1 MNDHA
6 HGDAPTPNVLM
17 RNELKAAVETALPQT
32 PAQFGE
38 RLIKEKWGADID
50 PQTALL
56 VTLDYN
62 YHGHPPENGVQQ
74 GQVGSSRT
82 LVQALLGNYQ
92 TVGDGRFGETVFG
105 LYTPPDIGPSVRI
118 VEKVDEF
125 AYVGSG
131 NHDTYEGIYRATV
144 PQSYGPH
151 TQINLR
157 PADFKQWVWGLSLSD
172 RYQTYLDQAWPSDAV
187 IAAPGPYA
195 LRTSVKAAFVMA
207 AHLQYQERCLSRKG
221 LELAMQAAGLPAAQ
235 TWEALTIQQSQA
247 PTKMPPGVEASR
259 LKLYRYTATDI
270 WCFQE
275 RSGTRVLLY
284 IPGNSSPLHEFTDS
298 RQLRQWIVAQG
309 RAADTKHALAA
320 HFTEEDRE
328 DGTFHAGVLT
338 ALEGMAIY
346 PKMHRLAK
354 NAGFFNDDGHW
365 DPGDYIE
372 FDRSPSATD
381 PFAQLVN
388 SMKQAAQDSIKII
401 RDDAQVNRDNLS
413 AFVEPVVQWI
423 NRFGPLALF
432 VPGGEGLLVLAG
444 LIDAGYG
451 LDEVVEGQ
459 TASERSEGVTR
470 TVFGLLNAL
479 PLVGAVASLDREGAE
494 VAEVAAL
501 TRTEHETGEPDVQ
514 PGDRPAGDP
523 SAHIAPP
530 EPTARIPSRLSLLR
544 GIGAPVDAFSDEVL
558 LQIGKVS
565 DVDNDMLRM
574 IQAGRR
580 PTPVLADTI
589 SRFRIDQEVTQVID
603 KTQADSTPVVEG
615 SHWHEALQARRVELF
630 NRRYQALQY
639 SEHEWVRLFQ
649 QQYPGLPKSAVEQM
663 LDRYGV
669 ELTATPDEIQARDL
683 FRQLDS
689 KARQYQ
695 RHVRLTR
702 AYEGLYLQSVAHSD
716 SDTLALHSLKN
727 LPGWPKNLRIEVLD
741 GSPQGRVLDRC
752 GSLDAAHSRRLV
764 KVGNHYQYFD
774 VPTQTLLHT
783 DFYGAVIDALS
794 GDERAALQLQSLS
807 PATELK
813 LNLRD
818 HALSRAEFGLGLGRM
833 DGGLP
838 FEMHGLRGGGF
849 PTTPQG
855 AALTHQTMRL
865 QITDIYPDFSNAQAD
880 EWLQHAGESVQ
891 SQLDEL
897 KQQFEQLSTDL
908 TGWIDQT
915 LQDLDDMDIDFL
927 AAGDEDAVGMNHAQ
941 IAEHNVTLVQQAME
955 HERETRMELAD
966 ELIAIWQKCPPQANR
981 LYSGETLT
989 GYKLDLDFEDY
1000 HRLPVMN
1007 VRFNEVIELSMRG
1020 LHLIERESLNGF
1032 LESFPNLRVLSL
1044 EKVDLRLTDPAGEME
1059 GVLPPTIPR
1068 MRHLTTLNLKATFLK
1083 FRENTASQLC
1093 DLINLQSLDL
1103 SGNPL
1108 GVSPVLLGMNELRRV
1123 NLRSTGIGTCPIG
1136 IRDEPYLMML
1146 DLSDNRITRVPPA
1159 VVSQAVARDRVKL
1172 WGNPLTDEDTLRRL
1186 VDHRRRT
1193 GINLWLSTPGA
1204 DYGNPVVWLQ
1214 EGDEALQQARRTIWQ
1229 HLAAKPSGSRFLRLI
1244 DGLSLTAD
1252 FQVDYLA
1259 LQARVWRLL
1268 SEAQASDE
1276 LWNWLNRTVEST
1288 EVDAEN
1294 PLGMFMSLEDR
1305 ARLYRDWVAMGRPF
1319 PVITEQA

>member
-6 HGDAPTPNVLM
+6 HGDAPTPNVLI

-38 RLIKEKWGADID
+38 SLIKEKWGADID

-62 YHGHPPENGVQQ
+62 YHGHPPESGVHQ
-74 GQVGSSRT
+74 GQVGSSRS
-82 LVQALLGNYQ
+82 LIQALLGNYQ
-92 TVGDGRFGETVFG
+92 TVGDGRFGETAFG

-125 AYVGSG
+125 AYVGNG

-157 PADFKQWVWGLSLSD
+157 PADFKQWVWGLFLSR

-187 IAAPGPYA
+187 IAAPGSYA

-207 AHLQYQERCLSRKG
+207 ARLQYQERCLSRKG

-235 TWEALTIQQSQA
+235 TWETLTIKQLQA
-247 PTKMPPGVEASR
+247 PTRMPPGFEASR

-275 RSGTRVLLY
+275 RSGSRVLLY

-309 RAADTKHALAA
+309 RVADTKQALAA
-320 HFTEEDRE
+320 HFCEEDRE

-346 PKMHRLAK
+346 PKMHRLTK
-354 NAGFFNDDGHW
+354 SAGFFNNDGHW
-365 DPGDYIE
+365 DPHDYID
-372 FDRSPSATD
+372 FDRSSSATD
-381 PFAQLVN
+381 PFAQLVR
-388 SMKQAAQDSIKII
+388 SMKQAAQDSVKTI

-413 AFVEPVVQWI
+413 AFVEPIVQWI
-423 NRFGPLALF
+423 NQFGPLALF

-451 LDEVVEGQ
+451 LHETIEGK

-479 PLVGAVASLDREGAE
+479 PLAGAVASLKGEGAE
-494 VAEVAAL
+494 AAAL
-501 TRTEHETGEPDVQ
+501 ARAEHGVEEPAVRFDGTSV
-514 PGDRPAGDP
+514 G
-523 SAHIAPP
+523 APP
-530 EPTARIPSRLSLLR
+530 VHVAPVESSTRLSLLR
-544 GIGAPVDAFSDEVL
+544 GIGAPVDSFSDEVL
-558 LQIGKVS
+558 AQIGKVS
-565 DVDNDMLRM
+565 AVDDDLLRM
-574 IQAGRR
+574 MQTGRR

-589 SRFRIDQEVTQVID
+589 SRFKIDQDVVEVID
-603 KTQADSTPVVEG
+603 KTQADG
-615 SHWHEALQARRVELF
+615 SEALQARRVELF
-630 NRRYQALQY
+630 NARYQALQH

-663 LDRYGV
+663 LDRCGV
-669 ELTATPDEIQARDL
+669 EFTATPDASQVKGV

-695 RHVRLTR
+695 QHVRLTR
-702 AYEGLYLQSVAHSD
+702 AYEGLYLRSVAHSD

-727 LPGWPKNLRIEVLD
+727 LPGWPKGLRIEVLD
-741 GSPQGRVLDRC
+741 GSLQGRVLDRC
-752 GSLDAAHSRRLV
+752 GSLDAADCRRLI
-764 KVGNHYQYFD
+764 KIGDHYQYVD
-774 VPTQTLLHT
+774 VPAQAIART
-783 DFYGAVIDALS
+783 DFYGAIIGVLS
-794 GDERAALQLQSLS
+794 ADERVALQLQSLN
-807 PATELK
+807 PASELK
-813 LNLRD
+813 LKLRD
-818 HALSRAEFGLGLGRM
+818 RALSRAEFALGLGRM

-838 FEMHGLRGGGF
+838 FEMQGLRGGGF
-849 PTTPQG
+849 PTTPQA

-865 QITDIYPDFSNAQAD
+865 QVRELYPEFSNAQAD
-880 EWLQHAGESVQ
+880 EWLQHAGASAQ
-891 SQLDEL
+891 SHLDGL

-908 TGWIDQT
+908 TSWIDRT
-915 LQDLDDMDIDFL
+915 LLDLDDMDIDFL
-927 AAGDEDAVGMNHAQ
+927 AAGDEDAVGMTHAQ
-941 IAEHNVTLVQQAME
+941 IAEHNVAQVQYTME
-955 HERETRMELAD
+955 YERETRIDLAD
-966 ELIAIWQKCPPQANR
+966 ELVSIWQKCPPQANR
-981 LYSGETLT
+981 LYSGEALV
-989 GYKLDLDFEDY
+989 GYKLDLEFEDY

-1007 VRFNEVIELSMRG
+1007 VKFNDVIELSMRG
-1020 LHLIERESLNGF
+1020 LHLTERESLNGF

-1044 EKVDLRLTDPAGEME
+1044 EKVDLRLPDAME
-1059 GVLPPTIPR
+1059 VLESVLPPAIPR
-1068 MRHLTTLNLKATFLK
+1068 MSHLTTLNLKATFLK
-1083 FRENTASQLC
+1083 FREDTASQLC

-1103 SGNPL
+1103 SENPL
-1108 GVSPVLLGMNELRRV
+1108 SVSPVLLGMDKLREV
-1123 NLRSTGIGTCPIG
+1123 NLRKTEIRSCPIG
-1136 IRDEPYLMML
+1136 IRDEPYLTLL
-1146 DLSDNRITRVPPA
+1146 DLRDNRITRVPPA
-1159 VVSQAVARDRVKL
+1159 VLSQAIGRDRVKL
-1172 WGNPLTDEDTLRRL
+1172 WGNPLTDEDTLLRL
-1186 VDHRRRT
+1186 IRHRQRT
-1193 GINLWLSTPGA
+1193 GINLWLSAPGA
-1204 DYGNPVVWLQ
+1204 DYGNPVAWLQ
-1214 EGDEALQQARRTIWQ
+1214 EGDEALRQARRTIWQ
-1229 HLAAKPSGSRFLRLI
+1229 QLAVKPSGSRFLRLI

-1259 LQARVWRLL
+1259 LQGRVWRLL
-1268 SEAQASDE
+1268 SEAQVSDE
-1276 LWNWLNRTVEST
+1276 LWNWLIWVVEGT

-1294 PLGMFMSLEDR
+1294 PLEMFMSLEDR
-1305 ARLYRDWVAMGRPF
+1305 TRLYRDWVAMGRPF
-1319 PVITEQA
+1319 PVLAEQA

>member
-6 HGDAPTPNVLM
+6 HGDAPTPNVLI
-17 RNELKAAVETALPQT
+17 RNELKAAVEAALPQT

-38 RLIKEKWGADID
+38 SLIKEKWGADID

-62 YHGHPPENGVQQ
+62 YHGHPPESGVHQ
-74 GQVGSSRT
+74 GQVGSSRS
-82 LVQALLGNYQ
+82 LIQALLGNYQ
-92 TVGDGRFGETVFG
+92 TVGDGRFGETAFG

-125 AYVGSG
+125 AYVGNG

-157 PADFKQWVWGLSLSD
+157 PADFKQWVWGLFLSR

-187 IAAPGPYA
+187 IAAPGSYT
-195 LRTSVKAAFVMA
+195 LRTSVKAAFVIA
-207 AHLQYQERCLSRKG
+207 ARLQYQERCLSRKG

-235 TWEALTIQQSQA
+235 TWETLTIKQLQA
-247 PTKMPPGVEASR
+247 PTRMPPGVEASR

-275 RSGTRVLLY
+275 RSGSRVLLY

-309 RAADTKHALAA
+309 RVADTKQALAA
-320 HFTEEDRE
+320 HFSEEDRE

-346 PKMHRLAK
+346 PKMHRLTK
-354 NAGFFNDDGHW
+354 SAGFFNNDGHW
-365 DPGDYIE
+365 DPHDYID
-372 FDRSPSATD
+372 FDRSSSATD
-381 PFAQLVN
+381 PFAQLVS
-388 SMKQAAQDSIKII
+388 SMKQAAQDSVKTI

-413 AFVEPVVQWI
+413 AFVEPIVQWI
-423 NRFGPLALF
+423 NQFGPLALF

-451 LDEVVEGQ
+451 LHEAIEGK

-479 PLVGAVASLDREGAE
+479 PLAGAVASLKGEGAE
-494 VAEVAAL
+494 VAAL
-501 TRTEHETGEPDVQ
+501 ARAEHGVEEPAVRLDGTSV
-514 PGDRPAGDP
+514 G
-523 SAHIAPP
+523 APP
-530 EPTARIPSRLSLLR
+530 LHVAPVESSTRLSLLR
-544 GIGAPVDAFSDEVL
+544 GIGAPVDSFSDEVL
-558 LQIGKVS
+558 AQIGKVS
-565 DVDNDMLRM
+565 AIDDDLLRM
-574 IQAGRR
+574 MQTGRR

-589 SRFRIDQEVTQVID
+589 SRFKIDQDVVEVID
-603 KTQADSTPVVEG
+603 KTQADG
-615 SHWHEALQARRVELF
+615 SEALQARRVELF
-630 NRRYQALQY
+630 NARYQALQH

-663 LDRYGV
+663 LDRCGV
-669 ELTATPDEIQARDL
+669 EFTATPDASQVKGV

-695 RHVRLTR
+695 QHVRLTR
-702 AYEGLYLQSVAHSD
+702 AYEGLYLRSVAHSG

-727 LPGWPKNLRIEVLD
+727 LPGWPKGLRIEVLD
-741 GSPQGRVLDRC
+741 GSLQGRVLDRC
-752 GSLDAAHSRRLV
+752 GSLDAADCRRLI
-764 KVGNHYQYFD
+764 KIGDHYQYVD
-774 VPTQTLLHT
+774 VPAQAIART
-783 DFYGAVIDALS
+783 DFYGAIIGVLS
-794 GDERAALQLQSLS
+794 ADERVALQLQSLN
-807 PATELK
+807 PASELK
-813 LNLRD
+813 IKLRD
-818 HALSRAEFGLGLGRM
+818 RALSRAEFALGLGRM

-838 FEMHGLRGGGF
+838 FEMQGLRGGGF
-849 PTTPQG
+849 PTTPQA

-865 QITDIYPDFSNAQAD
+865 QVRELYPEFSNAQAD
-880 EWLQHAGESVQ
+880 EWLQHAGASAQ
-891 SQLDEL
+891 SHLDGL

-908 TGWIDQT
+908 TSWIDRT
-915 LQDLDDMDIDFL
+915 LLDLDDMDIDFL
-927 AAGDEDAVGMNHAQ
+927 AAGDEDAVGMTHAQ
-941 IAEHNVTLVQQAME
+941 IAEHNVAQVQYTME
-955 HERETRMELAD
+955 YERETRIDLAD
-966 ELIAIWQKCPPQANR
+966 ELVSIWQKCPPQANR
-981 LYSGETLT
+981 LYSGEALV
-989 GYKLDLDFEDY
+989 GYKLDLEFEDY

-1007 VRFNEVIELSMRG
+1007 IKFNDVIELSMRG
-1020 LHLIERESLNGF
+1020 LHLTERESLNGF

-1044 EKVDLRLTDPAGEME
+1044 EKVDLRLPDAME
-1059 GVLPPTIPR
+1059 VLESVLPPAIPR
-1068 MRHLTTLNLKATFLK
+1068 MSHLTTLNLKAAFLK
-1083 FRENTASQLC
+1083 FREDTASQLC

-1103 SGNPL
+1103 SENPL
-1108 GVSPVLLGMNELRRV
+1108 SVSPVLLGMDKLREV
-1123 NLRSTGIGTCPIG
+1123 NLRKTEISSCPIG
-1136 IRDEPYLMML
+1136 IRDEPYLTLL
-1146 DLSDNRITRVPPA
+1146 DLRDNRITRVPPA
-1159 VVSQAVARDRVKL
+1159 VLSQAIGRDRVKL
-1172 WGNPLTDEDTLRRL
+1172 WGNPLTDEDTLLRL
-1186 VDHRRRT
+1186 IRHRQRT
-1193 GINLWLSTPGA
+1193 GINLWLSAPGA
-1204 DYGNPVVWLQ
+1204 DYGNPVAWLQ
-1214 EGDEALQQARRTIWQ
+1214 EGDEALRQARRTIWQ
-1229 HLAAKPSGSRFLRLI
+1229 QLAVKPSGSRFLRLI

-1276 LWNWLNRTVEST
+1276 LWNWLIWVVEGT

-1294 PLGMFMSLEDR
+1294 PLEMFMSLEDR

-1319 PVITEQA
+1319 PVIAEQA

>member
-1 MNDHA
+1 MNNHA
-6 HGDAPTPNVLM
+6 HGGAPTPNVLM
-17 RNELKAAVETALPQT
+17 HNELKAAVETALPQT

-38 RLIKEKWGADID
+38 RLIKEKWGVDID
-50 PQTALL
+50 PQAALL

-62 YHGHPPENGVQQ
+62 YHRHPPENGIHQ

-82 LVQALLGNYQ
+82 LIQALLGNYQ

-157 PADFKQWVWGLSLSD
+157 PADFKQWVWGLFLSD
-172 RYQTYLDQAWPSDAV
+172 RYQAYLDQAWPSDAV
-187 IAAPGPYA
+187 ITAPGPYA
-195 LRTSVKAAFVMA
+195 LRTSVKVAFVMA
-207 AHLQYQERCLSRKG
+207 ARLQYQERCLSRKG
-221 LELAMQAAGLPAAQ
+221 LELAMQAAGLPATQ
-235 TWEALTIQQSQA
+235 TWEALTIEQLQA

-275 RSGTRVLLY
+275 RSGSRVLLY

-309 RAADTKHALAA
+309 RGADTKHALAA

-346 PKMHRLAK
+346 PKMHRLTK

-381 PFAQLVN
+381 PFAQLVK
-388 SMKQAAQDSIKII
+388 SMKQVAQDSVKTI

-413 AFVEPVVQWI
+413 AFVEPIVQWI

-451 LDEVVEGQ
+451 LDEAVEGQ

-479 PLVGAVASLDREGAE
+479 PLVGAVASLERDG
-494 VAEVAAL
+494 AEVAAL

-514 PGDRPAGDP
+514 PGGRPAGDP
-523 SAHIAPP
+523 SAPIAAS
-530 EPTARIPSRLSLLR
+530 EPITRIPSRLSLLR

-558 LQIGKVS
+558 MQIGKVS
-565 DVDNDMLRM
+565 DVDDDMLRM

-580 PTPVLADTI
+580 PAPVLADTI
-589 SRFRIDQEVTQVID
+589 SRFRIDQDVAQVID
-603 KTQADSTPVVEG
+603 KTQADAATAVEG
-615 SHWHEALQARRVELF
+615 SDLHEALQARRVELF
-630 NRRYQALQY
+630 NSRYQALQN
-639 SEHEWVRLFQ
+639 SKHEWVRLFQ

-669 ELTATPDEIQARDL
+669 ELTATPDEIQAREL

-702 AYEGLYLQSVAHSD
+702 AYEGLYLRSVAHSD
-716 SDTLALHSLKN
+716 SDTLALHSLRN
-727 LPGWPKNLRIEVLD
+727 LPGWPKNLRVEVLD
-741 GSPQGRVLDRC
+741 GSSQGRVLDRC
-752 GSLDAAHSRRLV
+752 GSLDAAYCRRLI

-774 VPTQTLLHT
+774 VPTQTLLQT
-783 DFYGAVIDALS
+783 DFYGAVIGALS
-794 GDERAALQLQSLS
+794 EDERAALQLQSLN
-807 PATELK
+807 PANELK

-818 HALSRAEFGLGLGRM
+818 RALSRSEFGLGLGRM

-838 FEMHGLRGGGF
+838 FEMQGLRGGGF
-849 PTTPQG
+849 PTTPQA
-855 AALTHQTMRL
+855 AALTHEMLRL
-865 QITDIYPDFSNAQAD
+865 QVRDLYPDFGNAQAD
-880 EWLQHAGESVQ
+880 EWLQQAGESVQ
-891 SQLDEL
+891 SQLDGL

-908 TGWIDQT
+908 TGWIDQA

-927 AAGDEDAVGMNHAQ
+927 AADDEDAAGMNHAQ
-941 IAEHNVTLVQQAME
+941 IAAHNVALLQHTME
-955 HERETRMELAD
+955 YERETRMELAD
-966 ELIAIWQKCPPQANR
+966 ELVSILRKCPPQANR

-1000 HRLPVMN
+1000 HRLPVMSI
-1007 VRFNEVIELSMRG
+1007 RFNEVIELSMRG
-1020 LHLIERESLNGF
+1020 FHLIERESLNGF
-1032 LESFPNLRVLSL
+1032 LDSFPNLRVLNL
-1044 EKVDLRLTDPAGEME
+1044 ERVDLRLPDAIGGLEG
-1059 GVLPPTIPR
+1059 GVLPPAIAR
-1068 MRHLTTLNLKATFLK
+1068 MRHLTTLNLKATFLQ

-1108 GVSPVLLGMNELRRV
+1108 GVPPVLLGMNELRQV
-1123 NLRSTGIGTCPIG
+1123 NLRSTGISRCPIG

-1146 DLSDNRITRVPPA
+1146 DLSDNRITRVPPT
-1159 VVSQAVARDRVKL
+1159 VLSQAVARDRVKL

-1186 VDHRRRT
+1186 VDHRQRT

-1204 DYGNPVVWLQ
+1204 AYGNPVAWLR
-1214 EGDEALQQARRTIWQ
+1214 EGDEALRQTRRTIWQ
-1229 HLAAKPSGSRFLRLI
+1229 QLAVKPSGGHFLRVI

-1252 FQVDYLA
+1252 FQVDYLV

-1268 SEAQASDE
+1268 NEAQASDE
-1276 LWNWLNRTVEST
+1276 LWGWLNRFVEGAAI
-1288 EVDAEN
+1288 DAEN
-1294 PLGMFMSLEDR
+1294 PLGIFTSLEDR
-1305 ARLYRDWVAMGRPF
+1305 ARLYRDWVTMGRPF

>member
-6 HGDAPTPNVLM
+6 HDAPTPNVLI

-38 RLIKEKWGADID
+38 SLIKEKWGADID

-62 YHGHPPENGVQQ
+62 YHGHPPESGVHQ
-74 GQVGSSRT
+74 GQVGSSRS
-82 LVQALLGNYQ
+82 LIQALLGNYQ
-92 TVGDGRFGETVFG
+92 TVGDGRFGETAFG

-125 AYVGSG
+125 AYVGNG

-157 PADFKQWVWGLSLSD
+157 PADFKQWVWGLFLSR

-187 IAAPGPYA
+187 IAAPGSYA

-207 AHLQYQERCLSRKG
+207 ARLQYQERCLSRKG

-235 TWEALTIQQSQA
+235 TWETLTIKQLQA
-247 PTKMPPGVEASR
+247 PTRMPPGVEASR

-275 RSGTRVLLY
+275 RSGSRVLLY

-309 RAADTKHALAA
+309 RVADTKQALAA
-320 HFTEEDRE
+320 HFCEEDRE

-346 PKMHRLAK
+346 PKMHRLTK
-354 NAGFFNDDGHW
+354 SAGFFNNDGHW
-365 DPGDYIE
+365 DPHDYID
-372 FDRSPSATD
+372 FDRSSSATD
-381 PFAQLVN
+381 PFAQLVR
-388 SMKQAAQDSIKII
+388 SMKQAAQDSVKTI

-413 AFVEPVVQWI
+413 AFVEPIVQWI
-423 NRFGPLALF
+423 NQFGPLALF

-451 LDEVVEGQ
+451 LHEAIEGK

-479 PLVGAVASLDREGAE
+479 PLAGAVASLKGEGAE
-494 VAEVAAL
+494 AAAL
-501 TRTEHETGEPDVQ
+501 ARAEHGVEEPAVRLDGTSV
-514 PGDRPAGDP
+514 G
-523 SAHIAPP
+523 APP
-530 EPTARIPSRLSLLR
+530 LHVAPVESSTRLSLLR
-544 GIGAPVDAFSDEVL
+544 GIGAPVDSFSDEVL
-558 LQIGKVS
+558 AQIGKVS
-565 DVDNDMLRM
+565 AIDDDLLRM
-574 IQAGRR
+574 MQTGRR

-589 SRFRIDQEVTQVID
+589 SRFKIDQDVVEVID
-603 KTQADSTPVVEG
+603 KTQADG
-615 SHWHEALQARRVELF
+615 SEALQARRVELF
-630 NRRYQALQY
+630 NARYQALQH

-663 LDRYGV
+663 LDRCGV
-669 ELTATPDEIQARDL
+669 EFTATPDASQVKGV

-695 RHVRLTR
+695 QHVRLTR
-702 AYEGLYLQSVAHSD
+702 AYEGLYLRSVAHSG

-727 LPGWPKNLRIEVLD
+727 LPGWPKGLRIEVLD
-741 GSPQGRVLDRC
+741 GSLQGRVLDRC
-752 GSLDAAHSRRLV
+752 GSLDAADCRRLI
-764 KVGNHYQYFD
+764 KIGDHYQYVD
-774 VPTQTLLHT
+774 VPAQAIART
-783 DFYGAVIDALS
+783 DFYGAIIGVLS
-794 GDERAALQLQSLS
+794 ADERVALQLQSLN
-807 PATELK
+807 PASELK
-813 LNLRD
+813 LKLRD
-818 HALSRAEFGLGLGRM
+818 RALSRAEFALGLGRM

-838 FEMHGLRGGGF
+838 FDMQGLRGGGF
-849 PTTPQG
+849 PTTPQA

-865 QITDIYPDFSNAQAD
+865 QVRELYPEFSNAQAD
-880 EWLQHAGESVQ
+880 EWLQHAGASAQ
-891 SQLDEL
+891 SHLDGL

-908 TGWIDQT
+908 TSWIDRT
-915 LQDLDDMDIDFL
+915 LLDLDDMDIDFL
-927 AAGDEDAVGMNHAQ
+927 AAGDEDAVGMTHAQ
-941 IAEHNVTLVQQAME
+941 IAEHNVALVQYTME
-955 HERETRMELAD
+955 FERETRMELAD
-966 ELIAIWQKCPPQANR
+966 ELISIWQKCPPQANR
-981 LYSGETLT
+981 LYSGEALV
-989 GYKLDLDFEDY
+989 GYKLDLEFEDY

-1007 VRFNEVIELSMRG
+1007 VKFNDVIELSMRG
-1020 LHLIERESLNGF
+1020 LHLTERESLNGF

-1044 EKVDLRLTDPAGEME
+1044 EKVDLRLPDAME
-1059 GVLPPTIPR
+1059 VLESVLPPAIPR
-1068 MRHLTTLNLKATFLK
+1068 MSHLTTLNLKAAFLK
-1083 FRENTASQLC
+1083 FREDTASQLC

-1103 SGNPL
+1103 SENPL
-1108 GVSPVLLGMNELRRV
+1108 SVSPVLLGMDKLREV
-1123 NLRSTGIGTCPIG
+1123 NLRKTEISSCPIG
-1136 IRDEPYLMML
+1136 IRDEPYLTLL
-1146 DLSDNRITRVPPA
+1146 DLRDNRITRVPPA
-1159 VVSQAVARDRVKL
+1159 VLSQAIGRDRVKL
-1172 WGNPLTDEDTLRRL
+1172 WGNPLTDEDTLLRL
-1186 VDHRRRT
+1186 IRHRQRT
-1193 GINLWLSTPGA
+1193 GINLWLSAPGA
-1204 DYGNPVVWLQ
+1204 DYGNPVAWLQ
-1214 EGDEALQQARRTIWQ
+1214 EGDEALRQARRTIWQ
-1229 HLAAKPSGSRFLRLI
+1229 QLAVKPSGSRFLRLI

-1259 LQARVWRLL
+1259 LQGRVWRLL
-1268 SEAQASDE
+1268 SEAQVSDE
-1276 LWNWLNRTVEST
+1276 LWNWLIWVVEGT

-1294 PLGMFMSLEDR
+1294 PLEMFMSLEDR
-1305 ARLYRDWVAMGRPF
+1305 TRLYRDWVAMGRPF
-1319 PVITEQA
+1319 PVIAEQA

>member
-6 HGDAPTPNVLM
+6 HGAAPTPAVLL

-38 RLIKEKWGADID
+38 RLIKEKWGAGID

-62 YHGHPPENGVQQ
+62 YHGHPPENGVHQ

-82 LVQALLGNYQ
+82 LIQALLGNYQ

-157 PADFKQWVWGLSLSD
+157 PADFKQWVWGVFLSD
-172 RYQTYLDQAWPSDAV
+172 RYQTYLNQAWPSDAV

-207 AHLQYQERCLSRKG
+207 ARLQYQERCLSRKG

-235 TWEALTIQQSQA
+235 TWEALTIEQLHA
-247 PTKMPPGVEASR
+247 PTRMPQGVEASR

-275 RSGTRVLLY
+275 RSGSRVLLY

-309 RAADTKHALAA
+309 RVVDTKQALAA
-320 HFTEEDRE
+320 HFSEEDRE

-338 ALEGMAIY
+338 ALEGMAVY
-346 PKMHRLAK
+346 PKMHRLTK

-365 DPGDYIE
+365 DPDDYIE

-381 PFAQLVN
+381 PFAQLVS
-388 SMKQAAQDSIKII
+388 SMKQAAQGSVKTI

-432 VPGGEGLLVLAG
+432 VPGGEGLLALAG

-451 LDEVVEGQ
+451 LDQAVEGQ

-479 PLVGAVASLDREGAE
+479 PLAGAVASLKGEGDEA
-494 VAEVAAL
+494 AAL
-501 TRTEHETGEPDVQ
+501 VRAEHGADEPAVR
-514 PGDRPAGDP
+514 PGGTPVDGPP
-523 SAHIAPP
+523 VHVAPL
-530 EPTARIPSRLSLLR
+530 ESVAQMPTRLSLLR

-558 LQIGKVS
+558 AQIGKVS
-565 DVDNDMLRM
+565 AIDDDLLRM
-574 IQAGRR
+574 MQAGRR

-589 SRFRIDQEVTQVID
+589 SRFKIDQDVVEALD
-603 KTQADSTPVVEG
+603 KTQADG
-615 SHWHEALQARRVELF
+615 NEALQARRVELF
-630 NRRYQALQY
+630 NTRYQALQH

-663 LDRYGV
+663 LDRYGI
-669 ELTATPDEIQARDL
+669 EFTATPDAIQAKGV

-695 RHVRLTR
+695 QHVRLTR
-702 AYEGLYLQSVAHSD
+702 AYEGLYLRSVAHAD

-727 LPGWPKNLRIEVLD
+727 LPGWPKGLRIEVLD
-741 GSPQGRVLDRC
+741 GSLQGRVLDRC
-752 GSLDAAHSRRLV
+752 GSLDAADCRRLI
-764 KVGNHYQYFD
+764 KIDDHYQYVD
-774 VPTQTLLHT
+774 VPAQAIART
-783 DFYGAVIDALS
+783 DFYGAVNGVLS
-794 GDERAALQLQSLS
+794 ADERAALQLQSLN
-807 PATELK
+807 PANELK

-818 HALSRAEFGLGLGRM
+818 RALSRAELALGLGRM

-838 FEMHGLRGGGF
+838 FERQGLRGGGF
-849 PTTPQG
+849 PTTPQA
-855 AALTHQTMRL
+855 AALTHETLRL
-865 QITDIYPDFSNAQAD
+865 QVRELYPDFSNVQTD
-880 EWLQHAGESVQ
+880 EWLQHAGANAQ
-891 SQLDEL
+891 SHLDGL

-908 TGWIDQT
+908 TSWIDQT

-927 AAGDEDAVGMNHAQ
+927 AAGDENAAGMNDAQ
-941 IAEHNVTLVQQAME
+941 ITEHNVALLQQVME
-955 HERETRMELAD
+955 YERETRMDLAD
-966 ELIAIWQKCPPQANR
+966 ELISIWQKCPPQDNR

-989 GYKLDLDFEDY
+989 GYKLDLEFEDY

-1032 LESFPNLRVLSL
+1032 LESFPHLHVLNL
-1044 EKVDLRLTDPAGEME
+1044 EKVDLRLSNAMGVLES
-1059 GVLPPTIPR
+1059 VLPPAIPG
-1068 MRHLTTLNLKATFLK
+1068 MSHLTTLNLKATFLQ
-1083 FRENTASQLC
+1083 FRENTASQLR

-1103 SGNPL
+1103 SENPL
-1108 GVSPVLLGMNELRRV
+1108 GVPPVLLGMNELRQV
-1123 NLRSTGIGTCPIG
+1123 NLRSTGIRTCPVG
-1136 IRDEPYLMML
+1136 IRDEPYLTSL
-1146 DLSDNRITRVPPA
+1146 DLRDNRITRIPPA
-1159 VVSQAVARDRVKL
+1159 VLSQAITRGRVQL
-1172 WGNPLTDEDTLRRL
+1172 WGNPLTDEDTLLRL
-1186 VDHRRRT
+1186 ISHRQHT

-1204 DYGNPVVWLQ
+1204 DYGKPVVWLQ
-1214 EGDEALQQARRTIWQ
+1214 EGDEALREARRAIWQ
-1229 HLAAKPSGSRFLRLI
+1229 QLSVKLAGGRFLRLI

-1276 LWNWLNRTVEST
+1276 LWNWLNRVVEAT

-1294 PLGMFMSLEDR
+1294 PLGIFMSLENR

>member
-6 HGDAPTPNVLM
+6 HGDAPTPNVLI

-38 RLIKEKWGADID
+38 SLIKEKWGADID

-62 YHGHPPENGVQQ
+62 YHGHPPESGVHQ
-74 GQVGSSRT
+74 GQVGSSRS
-82 LVQALLGNYQ
+82 LIQALLGNYQ
-92 TVGDGRFGETVFG
+92 TVGDGRFGETAFG

-125 AYVGSG
+125 AYVGNG

-157 PADFKQWVWGLSLSD
+157 PADFKQWVWGLFLSR

-187 IAAPGPYA
+187 IAAPGSYA

-207 AHLQYQERCLSRKG
+207 ARLQYQERCLSRKG

-235 TWEALTIQQSQA
+235 TWETLTIKQLQA
-247 PTKMPPGVEASR
+247 PTRMPPGVEASR

-275 RSGTRVLLY
+275 RSGSRVLLY

-309 RAADTKHALAA
+309 RVADTKQALAA
-320 HFTEEDRE
+320 HFSEEDRE

-346 PKMHRLAK
+346 PKMHRLTK
-354 NAGFFNDDGHW
+354 SAGFFNNDGHW
-365 DPGDYIE
+365 DPHDYID
-372 FDRSPSATD
+372 FDRSSSATD
-381 PFAQLVN
+381 PFAQLVR
-388 SMKQAAQDSIKII
+388 SMKQAAQDSVKTI

-413 AFVEPVVQWI
+413 AFVEPIVQWI
-423 NRFGPLALF
+423 NQFGPLALF

-451 LDEVVEGQ
+451 LHEAIEGK

-479 PLVGAVASLDREGAE
+479 PLAGAVASLKGEGAE
-494 VAEVAAL
+494 AAAL
-501 TRTEHETGEPDVQ
+501 ARAEHGVEEPAVRLDGTSV
-514 PGDRPAGDP
+514 G
-523 SAHIAPP
+523 APP
-530 EPTARIPSRLSLLR
+530 LHVAPVESSTRLSLLR
-544 GIGAPVDAFSDEVL
+544 GIGAPVDSFSDEVL
-558 LQIGKVS
+558 AQIGKVS
-565 DVDNDMLRM
+565 AVDDDLLRM
-574 IQAGRR
+574 MQTGRR

-589 SRFRIDQEVTQVID
+589 SRFKIDQDVVEAID
-603 KTQADSTPVVEG
+603 KTQADG
-615 SHWHEALQARRVELF
+615 SEALQARRVELF
-630 NRRYQALQY
+630 NARYQALQH

-663 LDRYGV
+663 LDRCGV
-669 ELTATPDEIQARDL
+669 EFTATPDASQVKGV

-695 RHVRLTR
+695 QHVRLTR
-702 AYEGLYLQSVAHSD
+702 AYEGLYLRSVAHSG

-727 LPGWPKNLRIEVLD
+727 LPGWPKGLRIEVLD
-741 GSPQGRVLDRC
+741 GSLQGRVLDRC
-752 GSLDAAHSRRLV
+752 GSLDAADCRRLI
-764 KVGNHYQYFD
+764 KIGDHYQYVD
-774 VPTQTLLHT
+774 VPAQAIART
-783 DFYGAVIDALS
+783 DFYGAIIGVLS
-794 GDERAALQLQSLS
+794 ADERVALQLQSLN
-807 PATELK
+807 PASELK
-813 LNLRD
+813 LKLRD
-818 HALSRAEFGLGLGRM
+818 RALSRAEFALGLGRM

-838 FEMHGLRGGGF
+838 FEMQGLRGGGF
-849 PTTPQG
+849 PTTPQA

-865 QITDIYPDFSNAQAD
+865 QVRELYPEFSNAQAD
-880 EWLQHAGESVQ
+880 EWLQHAGASAQ
-891 SQLDEL
+891 SHLDGL

-908 TGWIDQT
+908 TSWIDRT
-915 LQDLDDMDIDFL
+915 LLDLDDMDIDFL
-927 AAGDEDAVGMNHAQ
+927 AAGDEDAVGMTHAQ
-941 IAEHNVTLVQQAME
+941 IAEHNVAQVQYTME
-955 HERETRMELAD
+955 YERETRIDLAD
-966 ELIAIWQKCPPQANR
+966 ELVSIWQKCPPQANR
-981 LYSGETLT
+981 LYSGEALV
-989 GYKLDLDFEDY
+989 GYKLDLEFEDY

-1007 VRFNEVIELSMRG
+1007 VKFNDVIELSMRG
-1020 LHLIERESLNGF
+1020 LHLTERESLNGF

-1044 EKVDLRLTDPAGEME
+1044 EKVDLRLPDAME
-1059 GVLPPTIPR
+1059 VLESVLPPAIPR
-1068 MRHLTTLNLKATFLK
+1068 MSHLTTLNLKAAFLK
-1083 FRENTASQLC
+1083 FREDTASQLC

-1103 SGNPL
+1103 SENPL
-1108 GVSPVLLGMNELRRV
+1108 SVSPVLLGMDKLREV
-1123 NLRSTGIGTCPIG
+1123 NLRKTEISSCPIG
-1136 IRDEPYLMML
+1136 IRDEPYLTLL
-1146 DLSDNRITRVPPA
+1146 DLRDNRITRVPPA
-1159 VVSQAVARDRVKL
+1159 VLSQAIGRDRVKL
-1172 WGNPLTDEDTLRRL
+1172 WGNPLTDEDTLLRL
-1186 VDHRRRT
+1186 IRHRQRT
-1193 GINLWLSTPGA
+1193 GINLWLSAPGA
-1204 DYGNPVVWLQ
+1204 DYGNPVAWLQ
-1214 EGDEALQQARRTIWQ
+1214 EGDEALRQARRTIWQ
-1229 HLAAKPSGSRFLRLI
+1229 QLAIKPSGSRFLRLI

-1259 LQARVWRLL
+1259 LQGRVWRLL

-1276 LWNWLNRTVEST
+1276 LWNWLIWVVEGT

-1294 PLGMFMSLEDR
+1294 PLEMFMSLEDR
-1305 ARLYRDWVAMGRPF
+1305 TRLYRDWVAMGRPF
-1319 PVITEQA
+1319 PVIAEQA

>member
-6 HGDAPTPNVLM
+6 HGDAPTPNILM
-17 RNELKAAVETALPQT
+17 HNELKAAVETALPQT

-62 YHGHPPENGVQQ
+62 YHGHPPENGVHQ
-74 GQVGSSRT
+74 GQVGNSRT
-82 LVQALLGNYQ
+82 LIQALLGNYQ

-105 LYTPPDIGPSVRI
+105 LYAPPDIGPSVRV

-207 AHLQYQERCLSRKG
+207 ARLQYEERCLSRKG

-235 TWEALTIQQSQA
+235 TWEALTIEQLQA

-275 RSGTRVLLY
+275 RSGSRVLLY

-298 RQLRQWIVAQG
+298 RQMRQWLVAQG
-309 RAADTKHALAA
+309 RGADTKQALAA
-320 HFTEEDRE
+320 HFSEEDRE

-338 ALEGMAIY
+338 ALEGMAVY
-346 PKMHRLAK
+346 PKMHRLTK

-365 DPGDYIE
+365 DPDDYID
-372 FDRSPSATD
+372 FDRSPSASD
-381 PFAQLVN
+381 PFAQLVG
-388 SMKQAAQDSIKII
+388 SMKQAAQDSVKTI

-413 AFVEPVVQWI
+413 AFVEPIVQWI

-451 LDEVVEGQ
+451 LEEAVEGQ
-459 TASERSEGVTR
+459 TPSERSEGVTR

-479 PLVGAVASLDREGAE
+479 PLVGAVASLEREGAD
-494 VAEVAAL
+494 VAAL

-514 PGDRPAGDP
+514 SGNRPTGDL
-523 SAHIAPP
+523 STHIAPP
-530 EPTARIPSRLSLLR
+530 EPTTRMPSRLSLLR

-565 DVDNDMLRM
+565 AIDDDLLRM
-574 IQAGRR
+574 MQAGRR

-589 SRFRIDQEVTQVID
+589 SRFKIDQDVVEALD
-603 KTQADSTPVVEG
+603 KTQADG
-615 SHWHEALQARRVELF
+615 NEALQARRVELF
-630 NRRYQALQY
+630 NTRYQALQH

-663 LDRYGV
+663 LDRYGI
-669 ELTATPDEIQARDL
+669 EFTATPDAIQAKGV

-695 RHVRLTR
+695 QHVRLAR
-702 AYEGLYLQSVAHSD
+702 AYEGLYLRSVAHSD
-716 SDTLALHSLKN
+716 SDTLALHSLRN

-741 GSPQGRVLDRC
+741 GSLHGRVLDRC
-752 GSLDAAHSRRLV
+752 GSLDAADCRRLI
-764 KVGNHYQYFD
+764 KIDDHYQYVD
-774 VPTQTLLHT
+774 VPAQTIVRA
-783 DFYGAVIDALS
+783 DFYGAVNGVLS
-794 GDERAALQLQSLS
+794 ADERAALQFQSLN
-807 PATELK
+807 PANELK

-818 HALSRAEFGLGLGRM
+818 RALSRAEFGLGLGRM

-838 FEMHGLRGGGF
+838 FEMQGLRGGGF
-849 PTTPQG
+849 PTTLQA
-855 AALTHQTMRL
+855 AALTHETLRL
-865 QITDIYPDFSNAQAD
+865 QVRDLYPDFGNAQAD

-891 SQLDEL
+891 SQLDGL

-908 TGWIDQT
+908 TGWIDQS
-915 LQDLDDMDIDFL
+915 LQDLDDMDLDFL
-927 AAGDEDAVGMNHAQ
+927 APGDEDAAGMNHTE
-941 IAEHNVTLVQQAME
+941 IAEHNVALLQYTME
-955 HERETRMELAD
+955 YERETRMELAD
-966 ELIAIWQKCPPQANR
+966 ELISIWQKCPPQANR

-989 GYKLDLDFEDY
+989 GYKLDLDFEDF

-1020 LHLIERESLNGF
+1020 FHLIERESLNGF

-1044 EKVDLRLTDPAGEME
+1044 EKVDLRLADAAGEMK
-1059 GVLPPTIPR
+1059 GVLPPAIPR
-1068 MRHLTTLNLKATFLK
+1068 MSHLTTLNLKATFMQ
-1083 FRENTASQLC
+1083 FRENSAAQLC

-1103 SGNPL
+1103 SENPL
-1108 GVSPVLLGMNELRRV
+1108 GVPPMLLGMNELRQV
-1123 NLRSTGIGTCPIG
+1123 NLRNTGISRCPIG
-1136 IRDEPYLMML
+1136 IRDEPYLTSL
-1146 DLSDNRITRVPPA
+1146 DLSDNQITRVPPA
-1159 VVSQAVARDRVKL
+1159 VLSQAVARDRVRL

-1186 VDHRRRT
+1186 VNHRQRT

-1204 DYGNPVVWLQ
+1204 DYGNPVAWLQ
-1214 EGDEALQQARRTIWQ
+1214 EGDEALRQARRTIWQ
-1229 HLAAKPSGSRFLRLI
+1229 QLAVKPSGGRFLRVI

-1252 FQVDYLA
+1252 FQVDYMA

-1276 LWNWLNRTVEST
+1276 LWGWLNRFVEGT
-1288 EVDAEN
+1288 AIDAEN
-1294 PLGMFMSLEDR
+1294 PLGIFTAMEDR
-1305 ARLYRDWVAMGRPF
+1305 SRLYRDWVTMGRPF

>member
-1 MNDHA
+1 MHMNDHA
-6 HGDAPTPNVLM
+6 HGDAPTRNVLM
-17 RNELKAAVETALPQT
+17 RNELKAAVDTALAQT

-62 YHGHPPENGVQQ
+62 YHGHPPENGVHQ

-82 LVQALLGNYQ
+82 LIQALLGNYQ
-92 TVGDGRFGETVFG
+92 TVGDGRFGETAFG

-125 AYVGSG
+125 AYVGNG

-157 PADFKQWVWGLSLSD
+157 PADFKQWVWGLFLSR

-207 AHLQYQERCLSRKG
+207 ARLQYQERCLSRKG

-235 TWEALTIQQSQA
+235 TWETLTIEQLQA
-247 PTKMPPGVEASR
+247 PTRMPLSVEASR

-270 WCFQE
+270 WCFRA
-275 RSGTRVLLY
+275 RSGSRVLLY
-284 IPGNSSPLHEFTDS
+284 IPGNSSPLHEFNDS

-309 RAADTKHALAA
+309 READTKQALAA
-320 HFTEEDRE
+320 HFCEEDRE

-338 ALEGMAIY
+338 ALEGMAVY
-346 PKMHRLAK
+346 PKMHRLTK

-365 DPGDYIE
+365 DPDDYIN
-372 FDRSPSATD
+372 FDRSPSASD
-381 PFAQLVN
+381 PFAQLVS
-388 SMKQAAQDSIKII
+388 SMKQAAQDSVKTI

-413 AFVEPVVQWI
+413 AFVEPIVQWI

-451 LDEVVEGQ
+451 LDEAIEGK

-479 PLVGAVASLDREGAE
+479 PLAGAGASLKGEGAE
-494 VAEVAAL
+494 AATLAGAGAE
-501 TRTEHETGEPDVQ
+501 EPAVRLD
-514 PGDRPAGDP
+514 GMPAD
-523 SAHIAPP
+523 APP
-530 EPTARIPSRLSLLR
+530 VHVAPLESAAQMPTRLSLLR

-558 LQIGKVS
+558 AQIGKVS
-565 DVDNDMLRM
+565 AVDDDLLRM
-574 IQAGRR
+574 MQAGRQ

-589 SRFRIDQEVTQVID
+589 SRFKIDQDVMEVID
-603 KTQADSTPVVEG
+603 KAQADG
-615 SHWHEALQARRVELF
+615 NEALQVRRVELF
-630 NRRYQALQY
+630 NARYQALQH

-663 LDRYGV
+663 LDRCGIAFT
-669 ELTATPDEIQARDL
+669 ETPDAIEIKGV
-683 FRQLDS
+683 FRQLDG

-695 RHVRLTR
+695 QHVRLTR
-702 AYEGLYLQSVAHSD
+702 AYEGLYLRSVAHSD

-727 LPGWPKNLRIEVLD
+727 LPGWPKGLRIEVLD
-741 GSPQGRVLDRC
+741 GSLQGRVLDRC
-752 GSLDAAHSRRLV
+752 GSLDAADCRRLI
-764 KVGNHYQYFD
+764 KIGDHYQYVD
-774 VPTQTLLHT
+774 VVAQAIART
-783 DFYGAVIDALS
+783 DFYAAVIGVLS
-794 GDERAALQLQSLS
+794 ADERAALQLQSRN
-807 PATELK
+807 PANELK

-818 HALSRAEFGLGLGRM
+818 RTLSRAEFGLGLGRM

-838 FEMHGLRGGGF
+838 FEMQGLRGGGF
-849 PTTPQG
+849 PTTLQA
-855 AALTHQTMRL
+855 AALSHETMRL
-865 QITDIYPDFSNAQAD
+865 QVRELYPDFGNAQAD
-880 EWLQHAGESVQ
+880 EWLQHAGASAQ
-891 SQLDEL
+891 SRLDGL
-897 KQQFEQLSTDL
+897 KQQSEQLSTDL
-908 TGWIDQT
+908 TSWIDRS
-915 LQDLDDMDIDFL
+915 LQDIDDMDIDFL
-927 AAGDEDAVGMNHAQ
+927 AAGDEDAVGMTHAQ
-941 IAEHNVTLVQQAME
+941 IAVHNVALVQHAME
-955 HERETRMELAD
+955 LERATRIELAD
-966 ELIAIWQKCPPQANR
+966 ELISIWQKCPPQANH
-981 LYSGETLT
+981 LYSGEALA
-989 GYKLDLDFEDY
+989 GYKLDLEFEDY
-1000 HRLPVMN
+1000 HRLPIMN
-1007 VRFNEVIELSMRG
+1007 VKFNEMIELSMRG
-1020 LHLIERESLNGF
+1020 FHLTERESLNGF
-1032 LESFPNLRVLSL
+1032 LESFPNLRVLNL
-1044 EKVDLRLTDPAGEME
+1044 EKVDLRLSDAMGELE
-1059 GVLPPTIPR
+1059 SVLPPAIPR
-1068 MRHLTTLNLKATFLK
+1068 MSHLTTLNLKDTFLK
-1083 FRENTASQLC
+1083 FRENTASQLS

-1103 SGNPL
+1103 SENPL
-1108 GVSPVLLGMNELRRV
+1108 SVSPVLLGMDNLREV
-1123 NLRSTGIGTCPIG
+1123 NLRKTEISTCPIG
-1136 IRDEPYLMML
+1136 IRDEPYLTSL
-1146 DLSDNRITRVPPA
+1146 DLRDNRITRVPSA
-1159 VVSQAVARDRVKL
+1159 VLSQAIVQGRVQL

-1186 VDHRRRT
+1186 ISHRQRT
-1193 GINLWLSTPGA
+1193 GINLWLSAPGPG
-1204 DYGNPVVWLQ
+1204 YGNPEAWLQ
-1214 EGDEALQQARRTIWQ
+1214 QGEEALQQARRTIWQ
-1229 HLAAKPSGSRFLRLI
+1229 QLAVKPSGSRFLRLI

-1268 SEAQASDE
+1268 SEAQVSDE
-1276 LWNWLNRTVEST
+1276 LWNWLNRVVEAT

-1294 PLGMFMSLEDR
+1294 PLGIFISLEDR